1 MRNQA
6 LSDAQIAPTAPL
18 GAILQG
24 VKRLL
29 AMSVLP
35 LALAAFACR
44 KDASPPPSTQP
55 AVAVDAAPIVL
66 LEELD
71 AGISPPLVDSVPPTD
86 AAAAPPVAPT
96 IPSFEALCGATLDAG
111 LPPAPAPAPASTA
124 GAPAGPVIDVTFS
137 TTHTPWAFQPKI
149 REVRGRVRAPKL
161 GLDQPVLG
169 VTDDGVHQCCS
180 RVVGGELHFDCFYS
194 EAVSIQGEGYVRRE
208 GYDLVLRWCSAIP
221 LRREVRDQGVRKLE
235 LPEGA
240 TVRLHASAPPCDPKE
255 L

>member
-1 MRNQA
+1 MR
-6 LSDAQIAPTAPL
+6 
-18 GAILQG
+18 
-24 VKRLL
+24 RLL
-29 AMSVLP
+29 VTLGP
-35 LALAAFACR
+35 LLALAALACR

-55 AVAVDAAPIVL
+55 AVAVDAAPVV

-71 AGISPPLVDSVPPTD
+71 AGPYEPLASPPAPD
-86 AAAAPPVAPT
+86 AAATPSASAV
-96 IPSFEALCGATLDAG
+96 PSFEALCGATLDAG
-111 LPPAPAPAPASTA
+111 LPPAPAPAPAPASTA
-124 GAPAGPVIDVTFS
+124 AAPAGPVIDVTFS

-194 EAVSIQGEGYVRRE
+194 EAVSIQGKGYVRRE